1 MNRLCKRLTA
11 LALGAMLLC
20 LPALAAE
27 TEETAASAKPQPV
40 RVWGTVQR
48 LDEDSLRLTN
58 SDPEDPYRDVILHLN
73 QETAVVNAVSG
84 SPMSV
89 SEIREGETVYA
100 WVGPA
105 MTMSL
110 PPQASAEVVIAGI
123 PADSAVPR
131 YYQVASIKPQ
141 PMLAIYPRPALTYV
155 ELVTTDGSEL
165 TITKESELLPY
176 LTRQMVR
183 LESLRPGSRILV
195 WTDGE
200 GKVTRTMLFAYEYQG
215 TLDWTEQ
222 GQVLVDQSV
231 LKERARTIGGETY
244 LPVRAVAEAAGY
256 AVSWDRDLGVVV
268 SWGDGMVQSAP
279 SESKVVFSVR
289 PDEAKVLTGEGERP
303 LSAACRIDQGVT
315 YLPAADLAELLDL
328 FW

>member
-27 TEETAASAKPQPV
+27 EPAAPARPQPV

-48 LDEDSLRLTN
+48 LDEDSLHLTN
-58 SDPEDPYRDVILHLN
+58 SNPEDPCRDIILHLS

-84 SPMSV
+84 SPMSA
-89 SEIREGETVYA
+89 SEIRDGETVYA

-110 PPQASAEVVIAGI
+110 PPQASAEVVVAGI
-123 PADSAVPR
+123 PADFPAPR

-141 PMLAIYPRPALTYV
+141 PMLAIYPRPALTRV

-165 TITKESELLPY
+165 TITRESELLPY

-195 WTDGE
+195 WTNGE
-200 GKVTRTMLFAYEYQG
+200 GTVTRTMLFAYEYRG
-215 TLDWTEQ
+215 SLEWTEQ
-222 GQVLVDQSV
+222 GQVLVNQGV
-231 LKERARTIGGETY
+231 LKDRARTIGGETY

-268 SWGDGMVQSAP
+268 SWGDGMAQPAP
-279 SESKVVFSVR
+279 LESKVVFSVR
-289 PDEAKVLTGEGERP
+289 PDESTVLTGEGEQA
-303 LSAACRIDQGVT
+303 LSAACRIDRGVT